1 MTLFTA
7 IKSWLHRLFGK
18 DEKTAQPVNQKKMK
32 KLSRA
37 DRKQIEAAIARAN
50 RTDRKEKSAQDS
62 IPYERMWPDGICR
75 VAGSHYT
82 KTIQFQDINY
92 QLSQNEDKTA
102 IFEGWCDFLNYFDS
116 SIQFQLSFLNLAASE
131 ETFARAINIPLQ
143 GDDFDSIRVEY
154 MTMLQNQ
161 LAKGN
166 NGLIKT
172 KYLTFGID
180 ADSLKAA
187 KPRLER
193 IETDILNNFKRL
205 GVAAETLDG
214 KARLAQLHGIFHM
227 DEQVPFRF
235 EWDWLAPSG
244 LSTKDFIAPSGFEFR
259 TGKQFRM
266 GKKYGAVS
274 FLQILAPELNDR
286 MLADFLDMESSL
298 IVSLHIQSV
307 DQIKAIKTVKRKI
320 TDLDRSKI
328 EEQKKAVRAGYDMDI
343 IPSDLATYGAEAKKL
358 LQDLQSR
365 NERMFLVT
373 FLVLNTADNP
383 RQLDNNVFQ
392 ASSIA
397 QKYNCQLTRLDFQ
410 QEEGLMSALPLGLN
424 QIEIQR
430 GLTTSS
436 TAIFVPFTTQELFQ
450 NGKEALYY
458 GINALSNNLIMVDRK
473 LLKNPNGLILGTPG
487 SGKSFSAKRE
497 IANCFLLTND
507 DIIICDPEAEY
518 APLVERLHGQVIK
531 ISPTST
537 NYINPMDLNL
547 DYSDDES
554 PLSLKSD
561 FILSLCELIV
571 GGKEGLQPV
580 QKTIIDRCVRLVY
593 QTYLNDPRPENM
605 PILEDLYN
613 LLRTQEE
620 KEAQYIATALEI
632 YVTGSLNVFN
642 HQSNVDINNRIVCY
656 DIKELGK
663 QLKKIGMLVVQD
675 QVWNRVTINRAAHKS
690 TRYYIDEMHLLLKE
704 EQTAAYTVEIW
715 KRFRKWGGIPTGITQ
730 NVKDLLSSREVE
742 NIFENSDFVYM
753 LNQAGGDRQILAK
766 QLGISPHQLSYVT
779 HSSEGEGLLFYGST
793 ILPFVDHFP
802 KNTELYRIMTTKPQE
817 LKKEDE

>member
-1 MTLFTA
+1 MFTA
-7 IKSWLHRLFGK
+7 IKSWLHRLLGK
-18 DEKTAQPVNQKKMK
+18 NEEKAVQPVRTKK

-50 RTDRKEKSAQDS
+50 RTDKKEKSAQDS

-75 VAGSHYT
+75 VADGHYT

-116 SIQFQLSFLNLAASE
+116 SIKFELSFLNLAASK
-131 ETFARAINIPLQ
+131 ETFARAISIPLQ
-143 GDDFDSIRVEY
+143 GDDFDSIRIEY

-180 ADSLKAA
+180 ADSIKSA

-227 DEQVPFRF
+227 DEQLPFRF
-235 EWDWLAPSG
+235 EWDWLPSSG

-274 FLQILAPELNDR
+274 FVQILAPELNDR
-286 MLADFLDMESSL
+286 MLAEFLDMESNL
-298 IVSLHIQSV
+298 VVSLHIQSV

-320 TDLDRSKI
+320 TDLDKSKI

-373 FLVLNTADNP
+373 FLVLNTADTP

-410 QEEGLMSALPLGLN
+410 QEEGLMSCLPLGIN

-458 GINALSNNLIMVDRK
+458 GINALSSNLIMVDRK

-497 IANCFLLTND
+497 IANCFLLTTD
-507 DIIICDPEAEY
+507 DVIICDPEAEY

-613 LLRTQEE
+613 LLRVQEE

-779 HSSEGEGLLFYGST
+779 HSGEGEGLLFYGST

-802 KNTELYRIMTTKPQE
+802 KDTELYRIMTTKPQE
-817 LKKEDE
+817 LKKEDD